1 MPLEKISYPSFT
13 ASPIINSYG
22 WEGKVEFDEVKC
34 VLSNQKRIKDLEKER
49 DNVAGQI
56 AMAKE
61 QLKDTGDLLTTLED
75 SKTVVLSCSK
85 AAHVFII

>member
-1 MPLEKISYPSFT
+1 M
-13 ASPIINSYG
+13 
-22 WEGKVEFDEVKC
+22 EFDEVKC